1 MNKKTSLFILSF
13 IILNLLSSCTKEEE
27 IVKKSWWIDF
37 AEYAKKTDNKLD
49 KSPIIKKEKTVEE
62 INETTSESAKELTID
77 ERCIWCGKCAMIA
90 PTNFAM
96 DYNTLKAVVISQK
109 NMFSQEVSTSVQVCP
124 TDSIH
129 II

>member
-1 MNKKTSLFILSF
+1 MNKKTILILSLVS
-13 IILNLLSSCTKEEE
+13 LNLLTSCTDSTEKLESNVITKQDNIYTNFE
-27 IVKKSWWIDF
+27 KKADSKIKWSNII
-37 AEYAKKTDNKLD
+37 NKV
-49 KSPIIKKEKTVEE
+49 TN
-62 INETTSESAKELTID
+62 INDDSVKELTID

-90 PTNFAM
+90 PENFAM
-96 DYNTLKAVVISQK
+96 DFNTLKAVVISQK